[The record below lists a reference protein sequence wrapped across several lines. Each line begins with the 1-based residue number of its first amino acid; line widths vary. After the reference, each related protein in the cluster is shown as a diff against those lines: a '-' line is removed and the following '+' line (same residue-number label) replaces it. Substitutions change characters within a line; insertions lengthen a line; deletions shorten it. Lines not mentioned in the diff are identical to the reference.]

1 MEFFRQAIGMEMI
14 DNLVNIKLS
23 LISFLFIELM
33 VKSAVF
39 NLNLDRA
46 NLSGSLNINLLKPNL
61 IMECRNSHFWIGLGL
76 GSIIG
81 AITYRLAHSSEAE
94 KLKDEVYNA
103 LQKLEEQAKEKVT
116 TLANEHLKK

>member
-1 MEFFRQAIGMEMI
+1 
-14 DNLVNIKLS
+14 
-23 LISFLFIELM
+23 
-33 VKSAVF
+33 
-39 NLNLDRA
+39 
-46 NLSGSLNINLLKPNL
+46 
-61 IMECRNSHFWIGLGL
+61 MECRNSHFWIGLGL

-94 KLKDEVYNA
+94 KLKNEVYNA